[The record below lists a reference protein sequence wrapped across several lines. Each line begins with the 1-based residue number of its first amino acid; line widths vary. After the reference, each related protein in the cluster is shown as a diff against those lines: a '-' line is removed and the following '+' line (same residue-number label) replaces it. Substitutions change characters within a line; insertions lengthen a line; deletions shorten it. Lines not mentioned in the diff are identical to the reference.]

1 MKSIPILLC
10 FAGLAGIAQ
19 AQLSTGATGITI
31 KSGTVFSAEG
41 LTLTPDTDI
50 SLQNQTISFSATPA
64 TAGSGATISK
74 VYTINPALTFSGTL
88 GIKYTAAELNG
99 NLENTLDLVKADGSG
114 TFTAFNSSTTGSA
127 GTYYVSAPGLS
138 NVSLNRLSATSAS
151 VPLPLRYDDFK
162 VVSGPGC
169 ASLLSWNGYKA
180 SVSNFAIERSG
191 DGKHYE
197 ALSLE
202 IHQDGNHFFSRDTKL
217 LKDKNFY
224 RLALSERGEEVVYSN
239 VVSIHNT
246 CLLAETNIYPNP
258 AGKNITISL
267 AAAPEHIATIDLLDI
282 SGKQILSFK
291 TSLQT
296 STLDLKSVAAGT
308 YLLKVQEGVNTEY
321 IKFVKQ

>member
-169 ASLLSWNGYKA
+169 ASLLSWNGY
-180 SVSNFAIERSG
+180 
-191 DGKHYE
+191 E